1 MVMPMQKKSWI
12 LHSDGIAILKNM
24 FAGGDLA
31 IWCAE
36 DEVTKVSEM
45 EWNRKVENELE
56 AG

>member
-1 MVMPMQKKSWI
+1 MVTLMQKKSWI
-12 LHSDGIAILKNM
+12 LHSDGIASLKNM

-36 DEVTKVSEM
+36 DVVTRVSEI
-45 EWNRKVENELE
+45 EWNRKVENEPE